1 MSHYWLRRLFG
12 SARPE
17 VGVIVPTHFSISP
30 HRLEAIWRD
39 REQRREAKAKR
50 AIDESTV
57 REESVIQA
65 PLV

>member
-17 VGVIVPTHFSISP
+17 VGVIVPHPFLYLA

-39 REQRREAKAKR
+39 RERVQLMNQLLER
-50 AIDESTV
+50 S
-57 REESVIQA
+57 Q
-65 PLV
+65 